1 MQPMLLNK
9 TPLMDMQWQ
18 KIINED
24 KTLHYIVLPC
34 TTGHYLTLAGHELQ
48 PHRLQA
54 PPGRA
59 VHSEADME

>member
-1 MQPMLLNK
+1 
-9 TPLMDMQWQ
+9 MDMQWQ

-54 PPGRA
+54 PPDRA